1 MGTLFSFQLRAFFIM
16 STERTFI
23 ACKPDAVQRGLVAK
37 IIARF
42 EDKGFKLVG
51 LKMLVPTKEF
61 AEKHYADLA
70 GKPFFPGMIEYF
82 TSGPVVAMIWQ
93 GTNAVKTGRV
103 LLGATNPADSVPGT
117 IRGDYCIEVGR
128 NICHGSDSVE
138 SAKAEIA
145 LWFPELEEGGLNWQR
160 TTEKLGP
167 REAFVNVQLK
177 RKI

>member
-1 MGTLFSFQLRAFFIM
+1 MGNAEYMGTLFSFQLRAFFIM

-70 GKPFFPGMIEYF
+70 GKPFF
-82 TSGPVVAMIWQ
+82 
-93 GTNAVKTGRV
+93 
-103 LLGATNPADSVPGT
+103 LGATNPADSVPGT

-160 TTEKLGP
+160 TTEKWVHEKPL
-167 REAFVNVQLK
+167 
-177 RKI
+177 

>member
-23 ACKPDAVQRGLVAK
+23 ACKPDAVQRGPVAK

-82 TSGPVVAMIWQ
+82 TSGP
-93 GTNAVKTGRV
+93 
-103 LLGATNPADSVPGT
+103 
-117 IRGDYCIEVGR
+117 
-128 NICHGSDSVE
+128 
-138 SAKAEIA
+138 
-145 LWFPELEEGGLNWQR
+145 ELEEGGLNWQR
-160 TTEKLGP
+160 TTEKWVHEKPL
-167 REAFVNVQLK
+167 
-177 RKI
+177 